1 MVAFMMEVNW
11 GLFSRVEYK
20 KPGRQKS
27 KGRPL
32 HGGGLGGGVEKTIVR
47 C

>member
-1 MVAFMMEVNW
+1 MVAFMMEMNW
-11 GLFSRVEYK
+11 GLISRVEYE
-20 KPGRQKS
+20 KPGRQKG

-32 HGGGLGGGVEKTIVR
+32 HGGGLGGAVEKTIVR

>member
-1 MVAFMMEVNW
+1 MVAFMMEMNES
-11 GLFSRVEYK
+11 LISRVEFE
-20 KPGRQKS
+20 KPGGQKG

-32 HGGGLGGGVEKTIVR
+32 HGGGRGGGVETTTVR